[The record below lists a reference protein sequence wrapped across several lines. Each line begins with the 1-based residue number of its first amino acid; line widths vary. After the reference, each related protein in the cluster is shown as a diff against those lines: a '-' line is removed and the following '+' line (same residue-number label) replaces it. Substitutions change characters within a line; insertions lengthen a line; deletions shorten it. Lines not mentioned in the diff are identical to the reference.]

1 MGPVGLG
8 LPLPHSFPQSCGAWS
23 STPSTPNLSFSS
35 PFWES
40 RLEGGL
46 LPAPLTSLSELP
58 TKALRGLRR
67 EGPGSPRNLTPLAR
81 DHPSS
86 PGGSPTALPTLWQS
100 GMSLGG
106 SGSTKAWGLG
116 WGTCSPWSPSQQAR
130 QPRPGPR
137 REGGATHTFTG
148 TLLYTHNYTRTFS
161 LIHTSPHTHVS
172 YMRDVLTS
180 ALDSTD
186 SGCLSLPSTRT
197 HLPHKASDTQRTVWC
212 LDVPHTLIPPPNV
225 HSSQFTLQTGALG
238 CTERGT
244 TSPPRT
250 GPPPAPQSPQED
262 SVTAAWCC

>member
-8 LPLPHSFPQSCGAWS
+8 LPLFCSFPQSCGAWS
-23 STPSTPNLSFSS
+23 ATPSTPNLSFSS

-46 LPAPLTSLSELP
+46 LPAPLTSLSEFP

-67 EGPGSPRNLTPLAR
+67 EGPGSPGNLTPLAR

-100 GMSLGG
+100 GMCLGG
-106 SGSTKAWGLG
+106 SGYTKAWGLG
-116 WGTCSPWSPSQQAR
+116 WGTCSLGSPSQQER

-137 REGGATHTFTG
+137 RQGGATHTFTR
-148 TLLYTHNYTRTFS
+148 TLLCAHNYTRTFS
-161 LIHTSPHTHVS
+161 LIHTSPHTHLLS
-172 YMRDVLTS
+172 YTQDVLTS

-186 SGCLSLPSTRT
+186 SGCLSLHTDTPPTQGLRHTAHSLVLGCSTHT
-197 HLPHKASDTQRTVWC
+197 HPTPDM
-212 LDVPHTLIPPPNV
+212 

-244 TSPPRT
+244 TSSPRT
-250 GPPPAPQSPQED
+250 GTPTSPTVPPGKTP
-262 SVTAAWCC
+262 